1 MGPSVASTVAKLN
14 VKLRKLLDL
23 YYTDK
28 IDGDRYAEEER
39 RLTGQIATLEAEE
52 VTKGTR
58 G

>member
-1 MGPSVASTVAKLN
+1 VASTVAKLN